1 MHPAFDFMARE
12 CTQNYKIPNTNVIIE
27 KGTPI
32 YFSITGSLTD
42 STYYSEPDVFNP
54 DRFNDN
60 FDAKN
65 SATRPYLGELFF
77 INFKK
82 YRILIDV
89 FVVVAVVVLHT
100 ASIRRWTKKL
110 HW

>member
-12 CTQNYKIPNTNVIIE
+12 CTRDYKIANTNVIIE

-42 STYYSEPDVFNP
+42 SKYYDQPEQFNP

-65 SATRPYLGELFF
+65 SADRPYLGKLYP
-77 INFKK
+77 IN
-82 YRILIDV
+82 L
-89 FVVVAVVVLHT
+89 
-100 ASIRRWTKKL
+100 KL
-110 HW
+110 YA